1 VLNEERRDGAGG
13 SPHGM
18 PVSFTNLRPMST
30 SARFFLGGVLGGGD
44 TSRAAGGLTL
54 LAFGTTGTASGTD
67 GTDGCDPA
75 LFGRVDGVEDSAA
88 AGRLRARPRKPAT

>member
-1 VLNEERRDGAGG
+1 MLNEERRDGAGG

-44 TSRAAGGLTL
+44 TSRAAGGLTP

-67 GTDGCDPA
+67 GTDGSDPA
-75 LFGRVDGVEDSAA
+75 FGRVDGVEDSAA

>member
-1 VLNEERRDGAGG
+1 MLNEERRDGAGG

-30 SARFFLGGVLGGGD
+30 SPRFFLGGVLGGGD
-44 TSRAAGGLTL
+44 TSRAATGLTPP

-75 LFGRVDGVEDSAA
+75 FGRVDGVEDSAA
-88 AGRLRARPRKPAT
+88 AGRLTARPRKPAT

>member
-1 VLNEERRDGAGG
+1 MLNEERRDGAGG

-18 PVSFTNLRPMST
+18 PVSIKNLRPGCM
-30 SARFFLGGVLGGGD
+30 SARFFLGGVWGSGD
-44 TSRAAGGLTL
+44 TSRAAGGLIL
-54 LAFGTTGTASGTD
+54 FAFGTTGTASGTD

-75 LFGRVDGVEDSAA
+75 FGCVDGVEDSAA